1 MIELNDGHY
10 LEAMDRMHVAICMI
24 DEHIL
29 CHPLVEQ
36 HPDIKNKIEE
46 VIDFE
51 TYTKKYPESKTEMYS
66 YATDKTQS
74 GGFLRKV
81 SGEKDSEYGGSMVQY
96 GVNLLQPT
104 PRLKQDID
112 LN

>member
-1 MIELNDGHY
+1 MRHEVLFLNNGRSYVRINDTWYDTHKDHDPKVGQGF
-10 LEAMDRMHVAICMI
+10 LIG
-24 DEHIL
+24 
-29 CHPLVEQ
+29 
-36 HPDIKNKIEE
+36 KIEE
-46 VIDFE
+46 VLDFE
-51 TYTKKYPESKTEMYS
+51 TYIKKYPESKTEMYS

-81 SGEKDSEYGGSMVQY
+81 SSERDGEYGGSMVQY
-96 GVNLLQPT
+96 GVNLIQPT